1 MKKTTFLIVGKH
13 AVVEALKNPKRRIEK
28 VFVTED
34 AQKNPGKHPN
44 IDRLLTVMENE
55 EPLDLKIIKN

>member
-1 MKKTTFLIVGKH
+1 LIYIQNI
-13 AVVEALKNPKRRIEK
+13 LKMLK
-28 VFVTED
+28 
-34 AQKNPGKHPN
+34 KNPGKHPN